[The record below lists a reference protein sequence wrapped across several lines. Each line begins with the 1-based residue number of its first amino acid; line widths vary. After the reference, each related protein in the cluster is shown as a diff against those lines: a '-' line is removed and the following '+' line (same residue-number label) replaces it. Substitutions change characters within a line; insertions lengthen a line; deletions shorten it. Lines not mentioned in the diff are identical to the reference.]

1 MGGFFMKKMVLAA
14 MLAAIGVLTSHLI
27 YIPVGVAK
35 CFPMQHAVNVI
46 AAVFLGPWYAVA
58 TAFVISLM
66 RNIMGVG
73 SILAFPG
80 SMIGAFIAGVA
91 YMKIRKIEAA
101 VIGEVIGTGFIGGMA
116 AVPMANVFLGTS
128 KAAFALIIPFVVSSM
143 GGAVISYV
151 LLKTSAMD
159 KLKDRYEAHN

>member
-1 MGGFFMKKMVLAA
+1 MKKMVMAS
-14 MLAAIGVLTSHLI
+14 MLAAIGVLTSHLV

-35 CFPMQHAVNVI
+35 CFPMQHAVNVV
-46 AAVFLGPWYAVA
+46 AAVFLGPWYAVG
-58 TAFVISLM
+58 TAFVISLL

-91 YMKIRKIEAA
+91 FMKVRKIEAA
-101 VIGEVIGTGFIGGMA
+101 VIGEVIGTGLIGGMA
-116 AVPMANVFLGTS
+116 AVPIANVFLGTS
-128 KAAFALIIPFVVSSM
+128 KAAFALVIPFVVSSM

-151 LLKTSAMD
+151 LLKTSAME
-159 KLKDRYEAHN
+159 KLMNSHEARS